1 MATTYCAVV
10 SYLRPL
16 KGGRGREGA
25 AQGRRRG
32 GAHCIAAR
40 IVERR
45 NTAVAG
51 RRLMQFSAQKFKCK
65 RKSIIQ
71 RELRL
76 LALAVVGLMHIGTV
90 LENKT

>member
-16 KGGRGREGA
+16 LGRGGLH
-25 AQGRRRG
+25 RG

-45 NTAVAG
+45 NTAAG

-90 LENKT
+90 LKNKTLKS